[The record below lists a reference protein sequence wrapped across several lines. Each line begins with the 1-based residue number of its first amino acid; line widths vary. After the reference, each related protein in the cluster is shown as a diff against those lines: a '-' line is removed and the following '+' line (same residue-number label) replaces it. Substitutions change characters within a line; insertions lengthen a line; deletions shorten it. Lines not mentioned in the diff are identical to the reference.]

1 MRKRKQPV
9 AGSPTF
15 AFTLETFATAH
26 NIGRN
31 KVIEELK
38 SGRLKARKVGART
51 IITSEDAAD
60 WRQNLPLRES
70 EAA

>member
-15 AFTLETFATAH
+15 AFTIESFGPAH

-38 SGRLKARKVGART
+38 SGRLKARKLGART
-51 IITSEDAAD
+51 IITAEDAAD
-60 WRQNLPLRES
+60 WRQSLPLRG